1 MVQHCSQPA
10 LSKARVPVAV
20 ETGGVFTSQARRH
33 EQRTRKN
40 LYPAIFHH
48 NVPQHPIVAGPHL
61 LQLLDQ
67 TALPVRHRR
76 GRVLGPSFPAA
87 RNHHSFSAARTPPAM
102 TTAAPAE
109 HRRNKSASMLKSL
122 VLPGYKRAPADG
134 MAWKKEPHAVQP
146 CAPQGLVHGAPL
158 LPPDHPHSQ
167 QRDANRSHN
176 IPIDPPASPHKPQD
190 TREGRPGGLHKKTL
204 SSVSLRTLGRD
215 KEKPKDSKSRE
226 PSRTRQEDMSK
237 SHKKSK
243 SRTNLRGLFGKDK
256 HLHDAKETHNKENTT
271 PPGTSAAASPLHT
284 PIWAEFSSQPV
295 QDITT
300 TTQVPLNDQRR
311 SMEEEIALYTP
322 SNYSP
327 SKGRNFFDYGQPSLQ
342 KKPQVKE
349 RPKSFMGSAST
360 ASLLETLTRKKS
372 DDRVPLGDT
381 KGNGGRAKE
390 SPSKSVAPRPP
401 LTRASTDTITQET
414 ASPKKSSN
422 AEKRQSRVMA
432 AVAAFNGKSKQADK
446 GTPATSPTKLDPK
459 VVDAEFE
466 EVLESRQIPT
476 HQRAAMRTLKLEVKA
491 DFVRTHKLDTPQASR
506 TASAN
511 STTAGLQ
518 SSKTSLSRS
527 TKSRP
532 GSADE
537 EPPQDP
543 SGGASKRERP
553 RSRTFGFG
561 RGDSPTKK
569 QRGEKDPKSTP
580 IPKSPSVRSL
590 VSVSSQRSV
599 SKGSKTVAPEE
610 FINYLKKTPKPQDV
624 EVGKLHKL
632 RLLLRNETVEW
643 VHQFIV
649 EGGMTELVGLLH
661 RIMEVEWREDHED
674 TLLHELL
681 RCLKGLCT
689 ADTALKQFAGISSTL
704 FPALL
709 GMLFDEEHKGPS
721 EFTTRELII
730 QIIFAHISMASE
742 SELHSR
748 ATELM
753 DYLKDPVKEKH
764 ASTVPFVLQMRQP
777 RPYQVW
783 CKEVTNVT
791 KEVFWIFIH
800 HLNVVPIPPL
810 SDEPPKSYVKKHFPG
825 QRAIV
830 PAAPYVGGV
839 EWDATNYLATHLDL
853 LNGILASIPTREA
866 RNAFRSELKVSGFEK
881 VMSHLRTCNPKYYGA
896 VHDAVKVWIGAALED
911 DWAVRDVR
919 MGPPDGKPGVGSPA
933 KQSPKKK
940 AEKAPQIQAP
950 KVEIGGGLGLG
961 FEKDIAIGGNHKF
974 DDDWI

>member
-1 MVQHCSQPA
+1 
-10 LSKARVPVAV
+10 
-20 ETGGVFTSQARRH
+20 
-33 EQRTRKN
+33 
-40 LYPAIFHH
+40 
-48 NVPQHPIVAGPHL
+48 
-61 LQLLDQ
+61 
-67 TALPVRHRR
+67 
-76 GRVLGPSFPAA
+76 
-87 RNHHSFSAARTPPAM
+87 M
-102 TTAAPAE
+102 TMAAPAE
-109 HRRNKSASMLKSL
+109 HGRNKSSSMLKSI
-122 VLPGYKRAPADG
+122 VLPGHKRAPSEG
-134 MAWKKEPHAVQP
+134 TGLKKESHAVQP
-146 CAPQGLVHGAPL
+146 YAPQGLVHGAPL
-158 LPPDHPHSQ
+158 LPLDHPHSQ
-167 QRDANRSHN
+167 QRAATRNPNVPVGPPVSPRKAQDA
-176 IPIDPPASPHKPQD
+176 
-190 TREGRPGGLHKKTL
+190 REDGPRGLHKKTL

-215 KEKPKDSKSRE
+215 KEKTKEAKPRE
-226 PSRTRQEDMSK
+226 PSRTRQEDMAK
-237 SHKKSK
+237 SHKKTK

-256 HLHDAKETHNKENTT
+256 HAHDAKETHDKENTT
-271 PPGTSAAASPLHT
+271 PPGTSAALAPLHT
-284 PIWAEFSSQPV
+284 PIWAEFSSQQV
-295 QDITT
+295 QDDTT
-300 TTQVPLNDQRR
+300 TTKMPLNDQRR
-311 SMEEEIALYTP
+311 SIEDEIALYSP
-322 SNYSP
+322 SHYSP
-327 SKGRNFFDYGQPSLQ
+327 SKALNFFDYGQPSLQ

-349 RPKSFMGSAST
+349 RPKSFMGSGST

-381 KGNGGRAKE
+381 KGNGGRVKE
-390 SPSKSVAPRPP
+390 SPSKSLAPRPP
-401 LTRASTDTITQET
+401 LKRATTDTSRGSQETVTQEA
-414 ASPKKSSN
+414 ASPKKSTTN

-432 AVAAFNGKSKQADK
+432 AVAAFNGKSKQAEK

-459 VVDAEFE
+459 VVDVEFE
-466 EVLESRQIPT
+466 E
-476 HQRAAMRTLKLEVKA
+476 RAAMRTLKLEVKA

-511 STTAGLQ
+511 STTTGPQ
-518 SSKTSLSRS
+518 SGKTSLSRS
-527 TKSRP
+527 TKTRS

-537 EPPQDP
+537 EPPEDAL
-543 SGGASKRERP
+543 GGTSKRERP

-569 QRGEKDPKSTP
+569 QKGEKEPKSTP

-674 TLLHELL
+674 SLLHELL

-753 DYLKDPVKEKH
+753 DYLKDPVKEKQ

-810 SDEPPKSYVKKHFPG
+810 SDEPPRSYAKTHFPG

-853 LNGILASIPTREA
+853 LNGILASLPTREA
-866 RNAFRSELKVSGFEK
+866 RNTFRSELKVSGFEK
-881 VMSHLRTCNPKYYGA
+881 VMGHLRTCNPKYYGA
-896 VHDAVKVWIGAALED
+896 VHDAVKVWVGAALED

-919 MGPPDGKPGVGSPA
+919 MGPPDGKPGVGSPV
-933 KQSPKKK
+933 KPSPMKK

-950 KVEIGGGLGLG
+950 KIEIGSGLGLG
-961 FEKDIAIGGNHKF
+961 FEKDIDIGVNHKI